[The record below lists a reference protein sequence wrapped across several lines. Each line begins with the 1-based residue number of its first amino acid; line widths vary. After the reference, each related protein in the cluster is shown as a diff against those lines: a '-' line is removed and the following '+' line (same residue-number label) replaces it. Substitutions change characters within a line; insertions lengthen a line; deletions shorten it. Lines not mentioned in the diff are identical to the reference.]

1 MVQKI
6 KIKRSD
12 TTSAPSSL
20 EEGELA
26 YSSASGSNKL
36 YIGNPGSGS
45 PASVTVIG
53 GKAYVDLLDHTPG
66 TLTASSAVLV
76 DASGKIDV
84 FDVDNV
90 NINGNTVSSSD
101 TNGNL
106 NLTPNGAGNLVLDG
120 VNWPQADGGTGQVL
134 STNGAGQT
142 SWITPASQSFNI
154 SDGTTS
160 PEDEFTLGNTLSFL
174 GTANE
179 IVTTISNDT
188 ITFALPDDVTIG
200 NDLTVT
206 GDLVVNGTTTTV
218 NSTTV
223 SIDDPI
229 FTLGSVS
236 PVVDDNKDRG
246 IEFNWNNG
254 SAVVGFFGHDDS
266 TGKFI
271 YIPDA
276 TNTSE
281 VFSGTTGVIQADFE
295 VVNTFTFDSVGL
307 TAVTTSAEAFAD
319 NDTSLMTSA
328 AIDDRILSYGYGVG
342 DITSVQIT
350 STDSSISGTGT
361 GSTGAISFDLQVATV
376 DGGTF

>member
-1 MVQKI
+1 MAQKI
-6 KIKRSD
+6 RIKRSD

-101 TNGNL
+101 ANGDL

-120 VNWPQADGGTGQVL
+120 VNWPQADGSTDQIL
-134 STNGAGQT
+134 STNGAGQAA
-142 SWITPASQSFNI
+142 WVTPAAQSFNI

-160 PEDEFTLGNTLSFL
+160 PDDEFILGNTLSFL
-174 GTANE
+174 GTTNE
-179 IVTTISNDT
+179 IVTTLSNDT
-188 ITFALPDDVTIG
+188 VTFALPDDVTIG

-223 SIDDPI
+223 SIADPI

-236 PVVDDNKDRG
+236 PSVDDNKDRG
-246 IEFNWNNG
+246 IEFNWNDG
-254 SAVVGFFGHDDS
+254 AERTGFFGHDDS

-281 VFSGTTGVIQADFE
+281 VFSGTTGVILADFE
-295 VVNTFTFDSVGL
+295 VVNTLTFDSVGL

-328 AIDDRILSYGYGVG
+328 AIDDRILSYGYGLG

-350 STDSSISGTGT
+350 SSDSSISGTGT
-361 GSTGAISFDLQVATV
+361 GSTGAISFDLEVATV